1 MTSGEFVLS
10 GRQKTTPRKLKSLI
24 ITELST
30 GFIMS
35 TQTDSPERLP
45 LIHPGEILLLDFLE
59 PMAITAYRLSKD
71 IGVTQARI
79 GEILAGKR
87 SITADTALRLSRY
100 FGNSAEFWLNLQI
113 HYDLRQASLENAD
126 VYNQIPLAV
135 VS

>member
-1 MTSGEFVLS
+1 
-10 GRQKTTPRKLKSLI
+10 
-24 ITELST
+24 
-30 GFIMS
+30 MS
-35 TQTDSPERLP
+35 TQAPLPQTDSPERLP
-45 LIHPGEILLLDFLE
+45 LIHPGEILQLDFLE

-79 GEILAGKR
+79 GEVLAGKR

-113 HYDLRQASLENAD
+113 QYDLRQASLENAD